1 MDLMDATFK
10 PMVLMSHLMTQTLDN
25 ITQVKTAKHDIANL
39 EGFELCVPYTQSFTK
54 LHLNVFTSTG
64 IPTKL
69 NCTD

>member
-1 MDLMDATFK
+1 MQPLNPWYMALDDTIK
-10 PMVLMSHLMTQTLDN
+10 TLDN